1 MSDISTQQSTQ
12 RQAGLAVFFGKL
24 GRSTLIGF
32 EQLGDATILG
42 FRALSMIFAR
52 PWQGKHFILQLYA
65 LGVGSLAIIVVTGAF
80 TGMVLALQGYY
91 TLAKFG
97 SESLL
102 GAGVGM
108 SIIRELGP
116 VLGAFMI
123 IGRAGSSITAEI
135 GIMRVTE
142 QTDALEMMAI
152 NPKQRILLPRI
163 VAVIL
168 AVPLLVA
175 IFDVIGIGTG
185 YIVGVELLGVNQ
197 GAYMAELV
205 AKIGMHDIYGGWIK
219 SIAFGFLI
227 GMICTYMGYR
237 ATPTTEGVA
246 QATTQA
252 VVISSVSVLIID
264 YILTSFFL

>member
-1 MSDISTQQSTQ
+1 MSDT
-12 RQAGLAVFFGKL
+12 RAGHFGMQNFFGCI
-24 GRSTLIGF
+24 GRYTLVRL
-32 EQLGDATILG
+32 ERLGDATRLG
-42 FRALSMIFAR
+42 LHALALFFVR

-65 LGVGSLAIIVVTGAF
+65 LGVGSLIIIVITGAF

-102 GAGVGM
+102 GAGVAL

-116 VLGAFMI
+116 VLGAFMV

-142 QTDALEMMAI
+142 QVDALEMMAV

-163 VAVIL
+163 VATTL
-168 AVPLLVA
+168 AVPLLIA
-175 IFDVIGIGTG
+175 IFDVIGIGSG
-185 YIVGVELLGVNQ
+185 YVVGVELLHVNP
-197 GAYMAELV
+197 GAYVAEMV
-205 AKIGMHDIYGGWIK
+205 AKVTMHDIYGGWTK
-219 SIAFGFLI
+219 SIVFGFMI

-237 ATPTTEGVA
+237 SEPTTEGVA
-246 QATTQA
+246 KATTQA
-252 VVISSVSVLIID
+252 VVIASVGVLIMD

>member
-1 MSDISTQQSTQ
+1 MSDLTPVNQSGT
-12 RQAGLAVFFGKL
+12 ATFFGSM
-24 GRSTLIGF
+24 GRYAMRGI
-32 EQLGDATILG
+32 EQLGDGTRLG
-42 FRALSMIFAR
+42 FHALSLLFVK
-52 PWQGKHFILQLYA
+52 PWQGKHFIIQLYA
-65 LGVGSLAIIVVTGAF
+65 LGVGSLAIIIITGAF

-116 VLGAFMI
+116 VLGSFMI

-142 QTDALEMMAI
+142 QTDALEMMAV
-152 NPKQRILLPRI
+152 NPMQRIILPRI
-163 VAVIL
+163 IATTI
-168 AVPLLVA
+168 AVPLLVSV
-175 IFDVIGIGTG
+175 FDVVGIGAG
-185 YIVGVELLGVNQ
+185 YIVGVEMLGVNP
-197 GAYMAELV
+197 GAYMGELI
-205 AKIGMHDIYGGWIK
+205 AKIEMIDLNGGWVK
-219 SIAFGFLI
+219 AVVFGFMI

-237 ATPTTEGVA
+237 AQPTTEGVA
-246 QATTQA
+246 KATTQA
-252 VVISSVSVLIID
+252 VVVASVGVLIMD

>member
-1 MSDISTQQSTQ
+1 MSNEMSGKSSAISM
-12 RQAGLAVFFGKL
+12 FFGSL
-24 GRSTLIGF
+24 GRYAMRGI
-32 EQLGDATILG
+32 EELGDGTRLG
-42 FRALSMIFAR
+42 MQALSLFFVR
-52 PWQGKHFILQLYA
+52 PWQGKHFVLQLYA
-65 LGVGSLAIIVVTGAF
+65 LGVGSLAIIIITGAF

-142 QTDALEMMAI
+142 QTDALEMMAV

-163 VAVIL
+163 IATTI
-168 AVPLLVA
+168 AVPLLVS
-175 IFDVIGIGTG
+175 IFDVVGIGSG
-185 YIVGVELLGVNQ
+185 YIVGVELLGVNP
-197 GAYMAELV
+197 GAYMAELI
-205 AKIGMHDIYGGWIK
+205 AKITMHDIYGGWVK
-219 SIAFGFLI
+219 AVVFGFMI

-246 QATTQA
+246 KATTQA
-252 VVISSVSVLIID
+252 VVVASVGVLIMD
-264 YILTSFFL
+264 YILTSFYL

>member
-1 MSDISTQQSTQ
+1 MNTPQHKEQSTIAQ
-12 RQAGLAVFFGKL
+12 FFGQL
-24 GRSTLIGF
+24 GRNTLIGI
-32 EQLGDATILG
+32 EQLGDTT
-42 FRALSMIFAR
+42 RLSVHTLLLLFSR

-65 LGVGSLAIIVVTGAF
+65 LGVGSLAIIIITGAF

-91 TLAKFG
+91 TLSKFG

-142 QTDALEMMAI
+142 QIDALEMMAV
-152 NPKQRILLPRI
+152 NPKRRILLPRI
-163 VAVIL
+163 VATTI
-168 AVPLLVA
+168 AVPLLIS
-175 IFDVIGIGTG
+175 IFDVVGIGSG
-185 YIVGVELLGVNQ
+185 YIVGVELLGVNP
-197 GAYMAELV
+197 GAYMGELI
-205 AKIGMHDIYGGWIK
+205 AKLTMHDLYDGWLKAIV
-219 SIAFGFLI
+219 FGLMI
-227 GMICTYMGYR
+227 GSICTYMGYR

-246 QATTQA
+246 KATTRA
-252 VVISSVSVLIID
+252 VVIASVGVLIMD

>member
-1 MSDISTQQSTQ
+1 MSDVNVQHSSI
-12 RQAGLAVFFGKL
+12 GLFFGRL
-24 GRSTLIGF
+24 GRTALSGIQ
-32 EQLGDATILG
+32 QLGDATRLG
-42 FRALSMIFAR
+42 MHALSLFFAR
-52 PWQGKHFILQLYA
+52 PWQGKHYVLQLYA
-65 LGVGSLAIIVVTGAF
+65 LGVGSLAIIVITGAF

-142 QTDALEMMAI
+142 QTDALEMMAV

-163 VAVIL
+163 VATTL
-168 AVPLLVA
+168 AVPLLVS
-175 IFDVIGIGTG
+175 IFDVVGIGSG
-185 YIVGVELLGVNQ
+185 YIVGVELLGVNP
-197 GAYMAELV
+197 GAYMAELI
-205 AKIGMHDIYGGWIK
+205 AKIEMLDLNGGWVK
-219 SIAFGFLI
+219 AVVFGFMI
-227 GMICTYMGYR
+227 GVICTYMGYR
-237 ATPTTEGVA
+237 AEPTTEGVA
-246 QATTQA
+246 RATTQA
-252 VVISSVSVLIID
+252 VVIASVGVLIVD